1 MPPKAAVKELTIK
14 IQYNVTEVN
23 STKKENRNNKKT
35 PAETSVAE
43 WISAEAGTGASI
55 ESGNQT
61 WKPNCA
67 DLINADN
74 IKKND
79 RNSTYDIFAPRI
91 FTL

>member
-43 WISAEAGTGASI
+43 
-55 ESGNQT
+55 
-61 WKPNCA
+61 
-67 DLINADN
+67 
-74 IKKND
+74 
-79 RNSTYDIFAPRI
+79 
-91 FTL
+91 